1 VNAIL
6 DAIRNQPVRFAA
18 LVAIAINIGVSF
30 GLQLTGDQIALLN
43 AFVVTLL
50 GLIVPSFTTPTN
62 NPTLPAGTTVN
73 VVTPAGQ
80 PNTTTTV

>member
-1 VNAIL
+1 MSSIL

-30 GLQLTGDQIALLN
+30 GLSLTSDQVALLN

-62 NPTLPAGTTVN
+62 NPTLPAGTEVT

-80 PNTTTTV
+80 PNTTTTL